1 MNGKNNCLILIMII
15 SGLVAMSIGCAAL
28 GLSPRVRFSPDRPII
43 SNDLAPFDDKRG
55 VLLAVKEPATDPGLG
70 SFFGTL
76 LFDELMRAAPFEHV
90 AYKPKDKWFGLQ
102 SSSDEEFS
110 TAAALGAELGYDVVI
125 LCSVER
131 FIYSRNSESMM
142 VVYLW
147 LIETNT
153 GEMIHAQRL
162 QAVGDIGYVP
172 PVWDP
177 SLNESVTPEDM
188 VAAAANELVR
198 RLWWKA
204 GIFEEE
210 DEDY

>member
-1 MNGKNNCLILIMII
+1 MKSNKNCLILII
-15 SGLVAMSIGCAAL
+15 SGLVAISVGCAAL

-43 SNDLAPFDDKRG
+43 SNDLAPFENKRG
-55 VLLAVKEPATDPGLG
+55 VLLTVKEPATDPGLG
-70 SFFGTL
+70 GFFGAL
-76 LFDELMRAAPFEHV
+76 LFDELLRAAPFEHI
-90 AYKPKDKWFGLQ
+90 AYKPKEKWFGLQ
-102 SSSDEEFS
+102 SSGDEEFS

-131 FIYSRNSESMM
+131 FIYSRNAESMM

-147 LIETNT
+147 LIDTNT

-162 QAVGDIGYVP
+162 QTVGDIGYVP

-188 VAAAANELVR
+188 VVVAANELVR
-198 RLWWKA
+198 RLWWEA
-204 GIFEEE
+204 GIMEEDD